1 MRSLKR
7 STLVVAVVA
16 LAIAAQATAGGPT
29 SVSNTYTVGSVA
41 VPGVDTGLVLTNG
54 MEVTVTATGSVCPFG
69 TSFCTTSDGYGNGKG
84 GGNR

>member
-41 VPGVDTGLVLTNG
+41 VPGSIRGSSSRTGWR
-54 MEVTVTATGSVCPFG
+54 S
-69 TSFCTTSDGYGNGKG
+69 
-84 GGNR
+84 R